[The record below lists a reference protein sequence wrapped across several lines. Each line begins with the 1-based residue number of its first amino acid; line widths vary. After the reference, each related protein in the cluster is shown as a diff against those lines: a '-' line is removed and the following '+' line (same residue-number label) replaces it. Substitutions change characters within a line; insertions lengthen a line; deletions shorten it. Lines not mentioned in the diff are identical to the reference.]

1 MEATLTK
8 LEKPLLRV
16 GSQGFEVIELHLLLQ
31 SYGLTI
37 SIDGEV
43 YDFFGQF
50 TKHAVINFQDAM
62 FLPVDGIVGN
72 QTWLALYQ
80 KSPIEKPNLQQ
91 GSRGESVKQLQNRLK
106 QLQYNVGA
114 IDGIFG
120 PRTQQAV
127 IEFQQDFQFIP
138 DGKVDEASWK
148 KLAELRLKMFAQ
160 IPQVE
165 VFNNRQLRIY
175 RGGQLKIVDITKIN
189 FLILDYYDPYI
200 SEVVA
205 EQELYGMYIL
215 GEPTVNSET
224 KDIAVRVVLNEYAD
238 IQQSAVFIIS
248 GEGGYYRLQVPGKRS
263 LPNEFA
269 SYPLSTIYALDY
281 SHGNLLVMNGDN
293 SDNST
298 VMLVFKPGKTPAG
311 QYVGC
316 VRLGRGE
323 GRNLCPQTS

>member
-8 LEKPLLRV
+8 LEKSLLRE

-43 YDFFGQF
+43 YNFFGQF

-62 FLPVDGIVGN
+62 FLTVDGIVGN

-80 KSPIEKPNLQQ
+80 KSPIEKPNLQL
-91 GSRGESVKQLQNRLK
+91 GNRGESVKQLQTRLQ
-106 QLQYNVGA
+106 QLQYNVGEV
-114 IDGIFG
+114 DGIFG

-127 IEFQQDFQFIP
+127 IEFQQEFQLIP
-138 DGKVDEASWK
+138 DGTVDEASWT
-148 KLAELRLKMFAQ
+148 KLAELRLKMFAP

-165 VFNNRQLRIY
+165 VFNRGRKLRIY
-175 RGGQLKIVDITKIN
+175 GGGNLKIVDITRIN
-189 FLILDYYDPYI
+189 ILILDYYDPNI
-200 SEVVA
+200 SGVVA
-205 EQELYGMYIL
+205 EQELYGLYIL
-215 GEPTVNSET
+215 GEPTVNPET

-238 IQQSAVFIIS
+238 IQQSAVFIIG

-263 LPNEFA
+263 LPHEFA
-269 SYPLSTIYALDY
+269 SYPLSTIYRLDY
-281 SHGNLLVMNGDN
+281 SHGNLLVTNGDN
-293 SDNST
+293 SGT
-298 VMLVFKPGKTPAG
+298 AAMLVFKPGETPAG
-311 QYVGC
+311 KYAGC
-316 VRLGRGE
+316 VELERGE

>member
-127 IEFQQDFQFIP
+127 IEFQQDFQFNP
-138 DGKVDEASWK
+138 EGKVDEASWK

-238 IQQSAVFIIS
+238 IQKSAVFIIS

-269 SYPLSTIYALDY
+269 SYPLSTIYRLDY
-281 SHGNLLVMNGDN
+281 SHGNLLVTNGDN
-293 SDNST
+293 SGT
-298 VMLVFKPGKTPAG
+298 IAMLVFKPGKTPAG
-311 QYVGC
+311 QYAGC
-316 VRLGRGE
+316 VELERGE